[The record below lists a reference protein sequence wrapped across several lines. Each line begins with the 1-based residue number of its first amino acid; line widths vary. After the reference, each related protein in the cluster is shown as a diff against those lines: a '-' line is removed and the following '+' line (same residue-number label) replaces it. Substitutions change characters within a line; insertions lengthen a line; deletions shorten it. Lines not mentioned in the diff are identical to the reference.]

1 MSWPDYAWWHRIY
14 DVAKHFYTEFMPEV
28 KEACEKA
35 GKHKLYQTILD
46 KYISNDPRHVW
57 FTQGFDPKKVD
68 AIKKYYKER
77 YDQKVE

>member
-1 MSWPDYAWWHRIY
+1 
-14 DVAKHFYTEFMPEV
+14 MPEV